1 METVL
6 RVAITY
12 VFILVAL
19 RLLGKR
25 EFGQLTPLEL
35 VSLMLIPELVSQSL
49 VREDFSMT
57 NGLVGIS
64 TLLVLVFLTSLAT
77 THSTKAATVIESEPT
92 VLVHG
97 GRFLEHNL
105 RQQRVAPDEV
115 MSQLREAGLERLDQ
129 VRWAILETDG
139 RISIVPTDGEG
150 TPANQDAPPPVL

>member
-12 VFILVAL
+12 AFILVAL

-25 EFGQLTPLEL
+25 EFGQLSPLEL
-35 VSLMLIPELVSQSL
+35 VSLLLIPEIVAQSI

-64 TLLVLVFLTSLAT
+64 TLLVLVFVTSLAT
-77 THSTKAATVIESEPT
+77 THSTKAAAALESEPT
-92 VLVHG
+92 VLVYD

-115 MSQLREAGLERLDQ
+115 MSQLRKAGLERLDQ

-139 RISIVPTDGEG
+139 RISIVPTDAQG
-150 TPANQDAPPPVL
+150 TPAIREEPRPAE

>member
-6 RVAITY
+6 RVAIIY
-12 VFILVAL
+12 AFILVAL
-19 RLLGKR
+19 RILGKR
-25 EFGQLTPLEL
+25 EFGQLSPLEL
-35 VSLMLIPELVSQSL
+35 VSLLLIPEIVSQSL

-64 TLLVLVFLTSLAT
+64 TLLVLVFVTSLAT
-77 THSTKAATVIESEPT
+77 THSTKAAAVIESEPT
-92 VLVHG
+92 VLAYN

-115 MSQLREAGLERLDQ
+115 MSQLRKAGLERLDQ

-139 RISIVPTDGEG
+139 RISIVPTDAGG
-150 TPANQDAPPPVL
+150 TPAITEEPPPVD